1 MSAALLKVLG
11 QEPQGL
17 LFDLD
22 GTLLDSVPD
31 LATAVDAMLLG
42 ANLPL
47 AGEQRVRDWVGNG
60 AKVLVERA
68 LAFAHNC
75 QREELERSELL
86 YQQQQFLA
94 FYRECSSLHSKLY
107 EGVLPALKHW
117 QQQGLKMAIVTN
129 KPAEFIAPLLERF
142 QLREYFAVLVG
153 GDTLVT
159 RKPDPAP
166 LHYACKQLQLD
177 ESACVMIGDSQTDV
191 QAAKAAAIPVVAVSY
206 GYNHGQPISA
216 SQPDLIV
223 DSLQELIV

>member
-1 MSAALLKVLG
+1 MSGVFTKILG
-11 QEPQGL
+11 QAPTGL

-47 AGEQRVRDWVGNG
+47 AGEPRVRDWVGNG

-68 LAFAHNC
+68 LAYAHNC
-75 QREELERSELL
+75 EREEVERAELL
-86 YQQQQFLA
+86 YQHQQFLA

-107 EGVLPALKHW
+107 EGVMPALQHW

-129 KPAEFIAPLLERF
+129 KPAEFITPLLERF
-142 QLREYFAVLVG
+142 QLRGFFSVLVG

-166 LHYACKQLQLD
+166 LLYACKQLQLNSS
-177 ESACVMIGDSQTDV
+177 ECLMIGDSETDV
-191 QAAKAAAIPVVAVSY
+191 RAAKAASIPVVAVSY